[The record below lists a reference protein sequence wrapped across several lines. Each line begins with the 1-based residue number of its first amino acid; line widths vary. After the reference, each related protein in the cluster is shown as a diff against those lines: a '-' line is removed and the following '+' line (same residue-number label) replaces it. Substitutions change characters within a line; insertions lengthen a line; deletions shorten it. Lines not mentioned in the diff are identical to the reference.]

1 MSKRVVVTGGAG
13 FIGSAIIKHLIN
25 EGHEIFVIDNLSFGN
40 RNFIDVGDDHFFNE
54 DILDRDKME
63 SVITEVDPNWVI
75 HLAAIH
81 FIPYCNEHPFEAT
94 NINVQGTINVY
105 DACKKLQNLER
116 LFFASTAA
124 VYPISDDAV
133 SEEHRLCPLDVYGLS
148 KLTGERLSREF
159 HLETG
164 VPTIICRFFNA
175 FGPNETNPHL
185 IPEIQQQIN
194 SGKRT
199 IQLGNLEPK
208 RDFIHTYD
216 MARAVI
222 SLLSSD
228 VQYDVFNLGRGIEYS
243 VKEIVESF
251 ERELGEAIT
260 IEQNP
265 DRMRKTD
272 RMHLLANVDKLKSA
286 IGWEPEWN
294 IDQGVKTLI
303 DK

>member
-1 MSKRVVVTGGAG
+1 M
-13 FIGSAIIKHLIN
+13 
-25 EGHEIFVIDNLSFGN
+25 
-40 RNFIDVGDDHFFNE
+40 
-54 DILDRDKME
+54 
-63 SVITEVDPNWVI
+63 
-75 HLAAIH
+75 
-81 FIPYCNEHPFEAT
+81 
-94 NINVQGTINVY
+94 
-105 DACKKLQNLER
+105 
-116 LFFASTAA
+116 
-124 VYPISDDAV
+124 
-133 SEEHRLCPLDVYGLS
+133 
-148 KLTGERLSREF
+148 SREF